1 MRPTSPPSSSP
12 LWPEVSPSARQ
23 ALETCAFSAGR
34 RADMDA
40 VLMAH
45 KDSRK
50 GRCHMTEERSQP
62 TAPDAEERDDRPAT
76 SVILSRVLTLAAS
89 T

>member
-1 MRPTSPPSSSP
+1 
-12 LWPEVSPSARQ
+12 
-23 ALETCAFSAGR
+23 
-34 RADMDA
+34 
-40 VLMAH
+40 
-45 KDSRK
+45 
-50 GRCHMTEERSQP
+50 MTEERSQP